1 MKSSTER
8 FRNRL
13 DDIEGGEKMSELHKR
28 TVKFIHSEEQNEK

>member
-13 DDIEGGEKMSELHKR
+13 DDTGEKRMSELFKR
-28 TVKFIHSEEQNEK
+28 TVKFIQSEEQNEK

>member
-13 DDIEGGEKMSELHKR
+13 DDMGGKNMSELHKR